1 MWAKRLL
8 AHSEPQLQSH
18 KVLTRALIEGC
29 HLGMPTGQATS
40 DRALATLNKF
50 CRQGAI
56 GRGGSGLWPSFQR
69 GMQEHERSGVMRRRE
84 QLTTLRGTGRNTNR
98 CSRLT
103 DFRELSFVR

>member
-56 GRGGSGLWPSFQR
+56 GRGGSGLWPSFQTWYAGAR
-69 GMQEHERSGVMRRRE
+69 ALGGYAQAGATHDAARDRTEHRSMQLPKLILESCHS
-84 QLTTLRGTGRNTNR
+84 
-98 CSRLT
+98 
-103 DFRELSFVR
+103 